1 MSPFERLGLAPD
13 ADEREI
19 KLAYARELK
28 RVRPDEDPQGFQALH
43 DAYSQCLAWARRT
56 PDQADNDEDDE
67 AALSFRLDE
76 DEFRHML
83 KRVVQTEFALET
95 THATI
100 EVTAPAAPLPID
112 PDLAEPMQP
121 TPWQYQHASPAPGPE
136 AWSRLDIPVAN
147 EAQAIV
153 WQGKFESAEL
163 LDQLIDVARSHPV
176 QEIERWLHAHPDLYS
191 IKHKQTVANDLVEHL
206 LNEPPLPL
214 AALETLL
221 RFFDLD
227 AIHSGVPRRHE
238 DVAVLRGQSLHHGV
252 VIDELRGE
260 RRSPAAH
267 QRYRS
272 REVRWFW
279 FWIAAMFAI
288 ALVRV
293 FSAARTS

>member
-56 PDQADNDEDDE
+56 PDQADDDE
-67 AALSFRLDE
+67 ENEGELSFRLDE
-76 DEFRHML
+76 DEFRRML
-83 KRVVQTEFALET
+83 DRVAQTEFTGEI
-95 THATI
+95 THSTI
-100 EVTAPAAPLPID
+100 ELTAPAAPLPID
-112 PDLAEPMQP
+112 PDLAEPMP
-121 TPWQYQHASPAPGPE
+121 SAPWQYQQTSPAPGPD
-136 AWSRLDIPVAN
+136 AWPHLDIPVATK
-147 EAQAIV
+147 ARAIA
-153 WQGKFESAEL
+153 WQYEFESTEL
-163 LDQLIDVARSHPV
+163 LEELIDIARSHPV
-176 QEIERWLHAHPDLYS
+176 REIERWLHAHPDLYS
-191 IKHKQTVANDLVEHL
+191 VEHKQAMANALVEHL
-206 LNEPPLPL
+206 LDEPPLPL

-227 AIHSGVPRRHE
+227 AIHPGFPRRHE
-238 DVAVLRGQSLHHGV
+238 DVAVLRTQSLHHGV
-252 VIDELRGE
+252 VIAELRGE
-260 RRSPAAH
+260 HRSPAAH
-267 QRYRS
+267 RRYRS

-279 FWIAAMFAI
+279 FWIAAMLAV